1 MNSYRNRDQRIA
13 DEFTTEHG
21 KCTKCGAVTTTEH
34 LNTFGAQCGGCFARY
49 CVEINTGRK
58 VPRTPQERRELFGRL
73 GQAFGRTP
81 GAKEQAELL
90 RRREA
95 EGGQMG
101 PPQLWVLKCCE
112 DKLFGRVLPEAA

>member
-1 MNSYRNRDQRIA
+1 MNSYRSRDQRIA
-13 DEFTTEHG
+13 DDFTAEHG
-21 KCTKCGAVTTTEH
+21 KCTKCGAVTTLEH
-34 LNTFGAQCGGCFARY
+34 LNIFGAQCGGCFTRY
-49 CVEINTGRK
+49 CVEINTGRQ
-58 VPRTPQERRELFGRL
+58 VPRTPSERRALAAQLSQVLTRN
-73 GQAFGRTP
+73 P

-112 DKLFGRVLPEAA
+112 DKLSGRMFSEAA